1 MERIGKT
8 IIKFLYN
15 YLENNCGFCFVKKG
29 MGFAWQPYQINQ
41 SYTEFISTHLKR
53 GYPAGKEFLGTLVK
67 TAAKYKTVLVDNQ
80 LTLFTTA
87 KTSSNW
93 HYPIRLT
100 QIVYA
105 LWLQNF
111 LQGLLMCDRFWFLHI
126 LSYSNPIKSQ
136 LKTVLDFWLVTVCMK
151 EFELILGVEMTTLE
165 TRLLV
170 VDDNE

>member
-1 MERIGKT
+1 MD
-8 IIKFLYN
+8 
-15 YLENNCGFCFVKKG
+15 FV
-29 MGFAWQPYQINQ
+29 
-41 SYTEFISTHLKR
+41 SLKR
-53 GYPAGKEFLGTLVK
+53 EWALHDSLSKSINLILNLSVHTLNVVILLGKNSCELWLK
-67 TAAKYKTVLVDNQ
+67 RAAKYKTVLVDNQ

-151 EFELILGVEMTTLE
+151 EFELILGVEMMTLE

>member
-1 MERIGKT
+1 MD
-8 IIKFLYN
+8 
-15 YLENNCGFCFVKKG
+15 FV
-29 MGFAWQPYQINQ
+29 
-41 SYTEFISTHLKR
+41 SLKR
-53 GYPAGKEFLGTLVK
+53 EWALHDSLSKSINLILNLSVHTLNVVILLGKNSCELWLK
-67 TAAKYKTVLVDNQ
+67 RAAKYKTVLVDNQ

-87 KTSSNW
+87 KISSNW

-105 LWLQNF
+105 FWLQNF